1 MQPAFHPVAVIL
13 CIDDQLACLL
23 SRTLVLE
30 SEGYSVLS
38 ALTAEEGLKLFR
50 ENAIYLVISDHL
62 LSSITGT
69 QMAAEMKREK
79 PSVPIIILSGV
90 TEIPEGVEHAD
101 LFLSK
106 LETPV
111 EVLRQISGLLKHGKA
126 AAAENDS

>member
-1 MQPAFHPVAVIL
+1 LI
-13 CIDDQLACLL
+13 
-23 SRTLVLE
+23 
-30 SEGYSVLS
+30 
-38 ALTAEEGLKLFR
+38 
-50 ENAIYLVISDHL
+50 LVISDHL

-79 PSVPIIILSGV
+79 PSVPIIILSSV

-111 EVLRQISGLLKHGKA
+111 EVLRQSSGLLKRGKA
-126 AAAENDS
+126 AAAENDI